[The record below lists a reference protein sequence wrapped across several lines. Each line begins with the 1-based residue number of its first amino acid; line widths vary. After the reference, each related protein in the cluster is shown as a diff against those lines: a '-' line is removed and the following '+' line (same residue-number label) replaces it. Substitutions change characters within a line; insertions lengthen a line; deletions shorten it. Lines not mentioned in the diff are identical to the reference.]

1 MRTLLL
7 LLVAACGG
15 VTTGAPQV
23 PPDASQVPPDA
34 APDSPSSCPSSVV
47 DRALPS
53 SWVTQGPF
61 VLVADPTGRG
71 AQVWVSNTNV
81 PADASFTLP
90 FKAGDQITGL
100 VFNAYGN
107 GSNGGDAGLKDI
119 ELVYQPPGASNQI
132 LGMGEYFDN
141 PAPWG
146 HVVFLG
152 FQSTVLSGGSVLVRF
167 DVTEAG
173 FYIGLVTA
181 TFERPCP
188 SGRN

>member
-1 MRTLLL
+1 
-7 LLVAACGG
+7 
-15 VTTGAPQV
+15 
-23 PPDASQVPPDA
+23 
-34 APDSPSSCPSSVV
+34 V

-53 SWVTQGPF
+53 SWVAQGPF

-90 FKAGDQITGL
+90 FKAGDRMTGL
-100 VFNAYGN
+100 LFNAYGN
-107 GSNGGDAGLKDI
+107 GSVAGLKNI
-119 ELVYQPPGASNQI
+119 ELVYQPGASNQV
-132 LGMGEYFDN
+132 LGMGEYFGN

-146 HVVFLG
+146 HVLFPGL
-152 FQSTVLSGGSVLVRF
+152 QSTVLSGGSVLVRF

-188 SGRN
+188 SGKD